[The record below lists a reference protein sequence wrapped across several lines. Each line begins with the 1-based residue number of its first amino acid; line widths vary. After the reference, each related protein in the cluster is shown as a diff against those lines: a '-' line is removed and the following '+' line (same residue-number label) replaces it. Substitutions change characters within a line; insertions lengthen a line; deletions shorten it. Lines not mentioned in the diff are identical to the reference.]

1 MWVRVTSMHF
11 DGPPTK
17 WLQSVNHR
25 ICKATWNELCSW
37 IHDMFGR
44 DQHDSLIRQLFH
56 IKQSGPVQE
65 YIDKFCKLVDQL
77 SAYEPSHSADSRYY
91 ITRFVDGLKPEI
103 KSVIWVQRLTNLDTG
118 CSLVL
123 LQEDAEA
130 SRHREFRKPDFLFKP
145 KVVALASP
153 PLKKCKLMSSLSRKE
168 VRTKWV
174 QQMQIPRLQ
183 HCVLIAWQEVC
194 VISVLRSGARVTNA
208 ALLSNFMQFKNCGS
222 CWCLIRR
229 RLSLVLN

>member
-1 MWVRVTSMHF
+1 MGHQLSGF
-11 DGPPTK
+11 
-17 WLQSVNHR
+17 VNHH
-25 ICKATWNELCSW
+25 IYKATWNELCSG
-37 IHDMFGR
+37 IHDRFGR

-56 IKQSGPVQE
+56 IKQYGSVQE

-77 SAYEPSHSADSRYY
+77 SAYEPSHSADSHYY
-91 ITRFVDGLKPEI
+91 ITRFVDGFKPEI
-103 KSVIWVQRLTNLDTG
+103 KSIIWVQRPTDLDTA
-118 CSLVL
+118 CSLEL

-130 SRHREFRKPDFLFKP
+130 SRRREFRKPDFLFKP
-145 KVVALASP
+145 KVVAPASPLPLPPP
-153 PLKKCKLMSSLSRKE
+153 PLKKCILMSSLPRKV

-174 QQMQIPRLQ
+174 QQIQIPRLQ
-183 HCVLIAWQEVC
+183 HCVFIAWQEVC

-222 CWCLIRR
+222 YWCLIKM